1 VPAAWFALL
10 VGVPAVLVGHGWEPW
25 QVGTLLLP
33 GAAFALWVPRHVGP
47 LLERFGAPRCLAV
60 SGLVAAAALVLAAV
74 GTAVPAAWALV
85 PAVILATIGFGIGQP
100 ALMAS
105 VGDAVTHDV
114 RGVALGVATLLFL
127 VGGSIGSA
135 AVAGLGDLV
144 GVPGSLAI
152 LAAFPLAGIAVLA
165 PELRRPRVSPR
176 QVVEVQ
182 RRSGA

>member
-1 VPAAWFALL
+1 MVTS
-10 VGVPAVLVGHGWEPW
+10 EE
-25 QVGTLLLP
+25 LP
-33 GAAFALWVPRHVGP
+33 G
-47 LLERFGAPRCLAV
+47 
-60 SGLVAAAALVLAAV
+60 
-74 GTAVPAAWALV
+74 
-85 PAVILATIGFGIGQP
+85 IGRLP
-100 ALMAS
+100 ALDKRRQS
-105 VGDAVTHDV
+105 SPPSGDAVTHDV
-114 RGVALGVATLLFL
+114 RGVALGIATLLFL

-165 PELRRPRVSPR
+165 PELRRPRVVAR

>member
-1 VPAAWFALL
+1 VAAAAAPAAWFAQL
-10 VGVPAVLVGHGWEPW
+10 VGIPAVLVGHGWEPW

-33 GAAFALWVPRHVGP
+33 SAAVALFVPRHVGP
-47 LLERFGAPRCLAV
+47 LLERFGAARCLAL
-60 SGLVAAAALVLAAV
+60 SGLVAAASLMLAAV

-85 PAVILATIGFGIGQP
+85 PGVILATVSFGIGQP

-144 GVPGSLAI
+144 GVPGSLGI
-152 LAAFPLAGIAVLA
+152 LAVFPLVGIAVLA
-165 PELRRPRVSPR
+165 PVLRKVPVVSASR
-176 QVVEVQ
+176 
-182 RRSGA
+182 